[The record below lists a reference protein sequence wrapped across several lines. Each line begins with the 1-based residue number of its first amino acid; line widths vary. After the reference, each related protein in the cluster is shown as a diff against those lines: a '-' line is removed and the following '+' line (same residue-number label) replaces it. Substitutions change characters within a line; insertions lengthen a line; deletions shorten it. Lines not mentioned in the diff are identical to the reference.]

1 MVGTSKIL
9 TVSYGTFS
17 CTLEGFDDS
26 FETMKAIAEYFR
38 DLAADDRYFGA
49 EPPTPDAE
57 MLARIAE
64 REIARRVDAHED
76 HGRIV
81 LRAGDSAQ
89 TDTPADAGENAP
101 RSADAPPAGPP
112 AQGPAEDR
120 PDSAAALA
128 SAPPDAD
135 SDDSVAA
142 RLRRIRAVTAHAEV
156 PYTSFDEDEHAQA
169 FLDITAADLDAAL
182 RADDAVEDSTEG
194 AYDDDG
200 IGTEPTPETQI
211 EPEREPSAKA
221 EPEPETQPETEEL
234 PEIET
239 VPEPETLP
247 EIADS
252 TTRPGPAIDFED
264 IEATGP
270 GPDSEGEDDDTA
282 GRDDETGD
290 HAGDPDSDSPEIEDT
305 LAQLMAD
312 ALKDE
317 EKPSSDDGT
326 HALTAPGPETGSETS
341 DASDEGNQPPEP
353 DITTEQADPETGAHE
368 TSVRPTP
375 AARVVKMKRSDIDAA
390 ITGKTGADADDTEE
404 TADHESDAEA
414 AGASGTVPADSSLS
428 PEDEAELQ
436 RELAAVEAE
445 LGGDSGT
452 GPNAP
457 DDTEDGAA
465 AADQPAG
472 DGPDGQSHEGR
483 SASTDVS
490 RMFDEAEHHLETP
503 DSHERRAAIRHMRK
517 AVTAAEAEKRAGRD
531 ISGDADDKPYRLDL
545 ADVVEPSEKPN
556 RRERPARQ
564 GTRLAPL
571 KLVAEQRIDT
581 PRDPVQ
587 PRRVARDQVP
597 ATDASGGETFAEF
610 ASAQGASDLPELLE
624 AAAAFMAD
632 VEGRTQFSRPMLM
645 HKLREVQSDGFSRE
659 EGLRSFGQLLRSG
672 KLQKLK
678 GGRFTVTDTTEYRP
692 AARNVG

>member
-1 MVGTSKIL
+1 
-9 TVSYGTFS
+9 
-17 CTLEGFDDS
+17 
-26 FETMKAIAEYFR
+26 MKAIAEYFR

-120 PDSAAALA
+120 PDSTAALA

-182 RADDAVEDSTEG
+182 RADDAAEDSTEG

-200 IGTEPTPETQI
+200 IGTEPTPETQT
-211 EPEREPSAKA
+211 EPEREPSAETQP
-221 EPEPETQPETEEL
+221 EPEPEEV

-239 VPEPETLP
+239 VPESETVPEPETVP
-247 EIADS
+247 EIEDS
-252 TTRPGPAIDFED
+252 TTRPGPAIDFEG
-264 IEATGP
+264 IEETAP
-270 GPDSEGEDDDTA
+270 GPDAEGEDDDTS
-282 GRDDETGD
+282 GWDDETVD
-290 HAGDPDSDSPEIEDT
+290 HAGGPESDSREIEDT

-326 HALTAPGPETGSETS
+326 HALTAPGPKTGSETS
-341 DASDEGNQPPEP
+341 DVFDDGTQPPEP
-353 DITTEQADPETGAHE
+353 DNTTEQADPETGARE

-390 ITGKTGADADDTEE
+390 ITGKTGAGADDTEE
-404 TADHESDAEA
+404 KADHESGSEA

-445 LGGDSGT
+445 LGGDSGA
-452 GPNAP
+452 GP
-457 DDTEDGAA
+457 DTPHDKDDGASA
-465 AADQPAG
+465 GDQPAG
-472 DGPDGQSHEGR
+472 DDPNGQSHEGR

-517 AVTAAEAEKRAGRD
+517 AVTAAEAEKRAGHD

-587 PRRVARDQVP
+587 PRRVARDHVP

-610 ASAQGASDLPELLE
+610 ANAQGARELPELLE

-678 GGRFTVTDTTEYRP
+678 GGRFTVTDATEYRP

>member
-1 MVGTSKIL
+1 M
-9 TVSYGTFS
+9 
-17 CTLEGFDDS
+17 
-26 FETMKAIAEYFR
+26 
-38 DLAADDRYFGA
+38 
-49 EPPTPDAE
+49 
-57 MLARIAE
+57 
-64 REIARRVDAHED
+64 
-76 HGRIV
+76 
-81 LRAGDSAQ
+81 
-89 TDTPADAGENAP
+89 
-101 RSADAPPAGPP
+101 
-112 AQGPAEDR
+112 
-120 PDSAAALA
+120 
-128 SAPPDAD
+128 
-135 SDDSVAA
+135 
-142 RLRRIRAVTAHAEV
+142 
-156 PYTSFDEDEHAQA
+156 
-169 FLDITAADLDAAL
+169 
-182 RADDAVEDSTEG
+182 
-194 AYDDDG
+194 
-200 IGTEPTPETQI
+200 
-211 EPEREPSAKA
+211 
-221 EPEPETQPETEEL
+221 
-234 PEIET
+234 PEIE
-239 VPEPETLP
+239 
-247 EIADS
+247 DS

-264 IEATGP
+264 IEETVSV
-270 GPDSEGEDDDTA
+270 PDAAGEDDDTA
-282 GRDDETGD
+282 GRDEETGD
-290 HAGDPDSDSPEIEDT
+290 HPGGPDSDSLEIEDT

-341 DASDEGNQPPEP
+341 DASDEGTQPPEP
-353 DITTEQADPETGAHE
+353 DITTEKGDPETVAHE

-390 ITGKTGADADDTEE
+390 ITGKSGAGADETEE
-404 TADHESDAEA
+404 KADHESGSEA

-452 GPNAP
+452 GPDAP
-457 DDTEDGAA
+457 DDTEDGASA
-465 AADQPAG
+465 GDQPAG
-472 DGPDGQSHEGR
+472 DDPDGQSHEGR

-545 ADVVEPSEKPN
+545 ADVVEPSDKPH

-610 ASAQGASDLPELLE
+610 ANAQGARDLPELLE

-659 EGLRSFGQLLRSG
+659 EALRSFGQLLRSG

-678 GGRFTVTDTTEYRP
+678 GGRFTVTDATEYRP